1 MQLKYKKE
9 CEMNKRSSVVQI
21 SIDPSIKDEA
31 TKVFSQMGLSVSDV
45 MRIVLSRTATEG
57 RVPVEM
63 IADQASYDAWFKS
76 KVMETLEEKHNI
88 DHHDVKSSFHAKRQ
102 SLLNKS

>member
-1 MQLKYKKE
+1 
-9 CEMNKRSSVVQI
+9 MNKRSSVVQI

-31 TKVFSQMGLSVSDV
+31 TKVLSQMGLSVSDA
-45 MRIVLSRTATEG
+45 MRIVLTRTATEG
-57 RVPVEM
+57 RFPVEI
-63 IADQASYDAWFKS
+63 IADQADYDAWFKS
-76 KVMETLEEKHNI
+76 KVMEALEDEEHDM

>member
-1 MQLKYKKE
+1 MQLNYKKE

-31 TKVFSQMGLSVSDV
+31 KKVLSQMGLSVSDA
-45 MRIVLSRTATEG
+45 MRIVLTRTATEG
-57 RVPVEM
+57 RVPVEI
-63 IADQASYDAWFKS
+63 IADQESYDAWFKS
-76 KVMETLEEKHNI
+76 KVMEALEEEHDM